1 MFIET
6 FKNLTLSFR
15 ELRGSFNEFKIV
27 VASIFLGVF
36 IISAVGS
43 ISENLKSEIKNKR
56 VEMLGGNFELSTT
69 YQEFPNNIKSWLE
82 NNGKTTHLIELRT
95 MLSYNS
101 QSLLKRRIVELK
113 AVDNNYTL
121 VGKVLISP
129 HQKFKLSLETKKNEK
144 YVYFLFTNQNLNT
157 QLKKITEWE
166 LNFFD
171 KITTSEEVGY
181 EKPHVNFF
189 NLVSSDI
196 SQYVNDGYKIYALG
210 DDYDN
215 DINYWTTNYGAEGYL
230 INNKLE
236 AKAKSSDESTFSLN
250 EAITKIFSNRD

>member
-1 MFIET
+1 MKKLFIFDLDNTFYEYDEAHLLGLKKVFNSQEMFNDFNDFYDSYEIIKKKVHITNPENPSKHSKLIY
-6 FKNLTLSFR
+6 FKNM
-15 ELRGSFNEFKIV
+15 FKDLN
-27 VASIFLGVF
+27 FLK
-36 IISAVGS
+36 IL
-43 ISENLKSEIKNKR
+43 NLEEI
-56 VEMLGGNFELSTT
+56 
-69 YQEFPNNIKSWLE
+69 YWLE
-82 NNGKTTHLIELRT
+82 FISKARLQKKAIEI
-95 MLSYNS
+95 
-101 QSLLKRRIVELK
+101 LK
-113 AVDNNYTL
+113 
-121 VGKVLISP
+121 
-129 HQKFKLSLETKKNEK
+129 TKKNEK

-196 SQYVNDGYKIYALG
+196 SRYVNDGYKIYALG

-215 DINYWTTNYGAEGYL
+215 DINYWTKNYGAEGYL

-236 AKAKSSDESTFSLN
+236 EKAKPNDESTYSLN
-250 EAITKIFSNRD
+250 EAITKIFSNSD